1 MSSHVTYS
9 ELMELLQREY
19 KVEHMARIQYRDSD
33 NDLITVRSQSD
44 LDVMLHHIGM
54 ATTFKIFIVGGS
66 HIELSTS
73 PPTAGHF
80 AAHPTTASTSS
91 STSTTTTT
99 TATPPSMPAA
109 ALVPNHTSKPYTVP
123 NPAVCH
129 QLSFGSLHASGPLIR
144 VYLSSPQGHWK
155 KGTLLGQ
162 GAFGK
167 VYLGMHTETGQLIA
181 VKQVSLEGVDSTSK
195 QVRVENRLASER

>member
-1 MSSHVTYS
+1 
-9 ELMELLQREY
+9 MELLQREY

-123 NPAVCH
+123 NPAVCR
-129 QLSFGSLHASGPLIR
+129 QLSFGSRHASGPLIR
-144 VYLSSPQGHWK
+144 VCLFSPGPLEERHAARAGRIRQGVSGHAHRDRPVDRRQAGVARGCRQHQQT
-155 KGTLLGQ
+155 GTSREVVGER
-162 GAFGK
+162 A
-167 VYLGMHTETGQLIA
+167 
-181 VKQVSLEGVDSTSK
+181 SK
-195 QVRVENRLASER
+195 R